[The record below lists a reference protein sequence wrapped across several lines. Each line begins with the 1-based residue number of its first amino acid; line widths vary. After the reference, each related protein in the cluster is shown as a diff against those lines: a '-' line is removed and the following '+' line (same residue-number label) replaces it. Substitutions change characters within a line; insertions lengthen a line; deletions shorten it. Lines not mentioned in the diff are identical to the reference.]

1 MEMESK
7 LLFREELETLR
18 RLRNQALTF
27 TARNEALRGIERM
40 LIEGERQLV
49 EAEWQDLHKAP
60 AETLG

>member
-40 LIEGERQLV
+40 LIGGAAACGGGV
-49 EAEWQDLHKAP
+49 AGSP
-60 AETLG
+60 